1 MVDPSQMHTRGL
13 DHAPID
19 PSVDLDALTAGE
31 RDTVEAGLLA
41 LDPVGTVLAC
51 NRAAAVLCGF
61 APEAMIGRDFFRDL
75 VPSAR
80 VPSFYGRFLATRRG
94 SLDAQNFE
102 FVFGR
107 LPAPLRARIALR
119 PGADGRVWLVV
130 SPLAQIAAGPSRE
143 AVLAAISRRSR
154 AEPVD
159 PGLCEREPIH
169 IPGSIQPN
177 AVMLAA
183 DAGSFE
189 ILAFSANAADVLPPA
204 LFPPSGHRLDAVLP
218 AGIVSAIRDGIA
230 AHSLTDGRGLR
241 RTVTLPHRR
250 NGAGEGAEVS
260 TDGERFHLVAHV
272 HLGRVIVELELAPER
287 AEDFSAAS
295 PLDTELAMARLR
307 AAETLTEAAQIA
319 ALEIRAVTG
328 FESVLV
334 YRFDA
339 DWNGEAIAEDMVPD
353 WQRPLIGLRFPASD
367 IPAQARALYTKAKS
381 RFVIDRDCVPV
392 PLVADRAAGNAP
404 IDLTFAQNR
413 TLSPIHL
420 EYQRNLGVDGSMS
433 ISIMVEN
440 RLWGLMIGHHRR
452 PHYVAPETR
461 AAATVL
467 TDAFAMRVQEIE
479 GKALWGERQHHLDI
493 QGRLVRRLTRTE
505 DFAHSLMQGEPALI
519 DLFGATG
526 VAIVSDAAV
535 RQAGATPGRAEI
547 GALAAWLRT
556 SVPAEARSFVTDTLV
571 RNHAPAAAYT
581 ETASGLLAV
590 FVGAERR
597 HLLLWFKPEMPSTV
611 TWGGDPRKPVLPGSG
626 PVAVLPRRSFERW
639 VEERRGHSSPWAAWK
654 VDLAEQLAEAV
665 DGVVLRQRRKIA
677 ELTGL
682 LAEKERLLEQKDL
695 LTREIDHRVK
705 NSLQIVTA
713 FLHMQRRQI
722 ADPAARQAFSETSAR
737 VMSVARVHDSLYQG
751 DSLEEVDLGQTIQ
764 ALCDDLAGMAG
775 DEHSVEMTAETG
787 LMVPYRHAVALSL
800 ITTEL
805 VTNAF
810 KYAGRP
816 DKGAHITVTV
826 KGERKDGSLPEA
838 VRLTVCDDGDGMPP
852 DWESGKAQG
861 TGLGMKLVRAM
872 LEQIGARLEAQN
884 AGGACFTVHA

>member
-1 MVDPSQMHTRGL
+1 MVDPSQMHAAGPN
-13 DHAPID
+13 AGPID
-19 PSVDLDALTAGE
+19 LPVDFDTLTPE
-31 RDTVEAGLLA
+31 QRDELGAGLLA
-41 LDPVGTVLAC
+41 LDAAGKVLAC
-51 NRAAAVLCGF
+51 NRAAGTLCGLS
-61 APEAMIGRDFFRDL
+61 PEAMIGRNFFRDL
-75 VPSAR
+75 VPSAH
-80 VPSFYGRFLATRRG
+80 VPGFYGRFLAGRRRALAG
-94 SLDAQNFE
+94 QAFE

-107 LPAPLRARIALR
+107 IPAPFRARIGLWA
-119 PGADGRVWLVV
+119 GADGCTWLTIN
-130 SPLAQIAAGPSRE
+130 PLEQIAAGPSRE
-143 AVLAAISRRSR
+143 AVLAAISQRSR

-159 PGLCEREPIH
+159 PSLCEREPIH

-183 DAGSFE
+183 DAASME
-189 ILAFSANAADVLPPA
+189 ILAFSANAADVLAPAQFPPA
-204 LFPPSGHRLDAVLP
+204 GLNLEAVLP
-218 AGIVSAIRDGIA
+218 ASVVSAIRDGLA
-230 AHSLTDGRGLR
+230 AHTLTDGRLLR
-241 RTVTLPHRR
+241 RTLVLPPR
-250 NGAGEGAEVS
+250 E
-260 TDGERFHLVAHV
+260 ERFHLVAHA
-272 HLGRVIVELELAPER
+272 HLGRVIIELELAPER
-287 AEDFSAAS
+287 PEDFLAAS
-295 PLDTELAMARLR
+295 PLDAELAMMRLR

-319 ALEIRAVTG
+319 ALEIRAMTG

-467 TDAFAMRVQEIE
+467 TDGFAMRVQEIE
-479 GKALWGERQHHLDI
+479 GKALWSERQRHLDV
-493 QGRLVRRLTRTE
+493 QGRLVRGLTRSD
-505 DFAHSLMQGEPALI
+505 DFVGSLTQGSPTLL

-526 VAIVSDAAV
+526 AGIVSDEAVCLVGTTPEAAKV
-535 RQAGATPGRAEI
+535 R
-547 GALAAWLRT
+547 ALADWLRESLAPGET
-556 SVPAEARSFVTDTLV
+556 TFVTDTLV
-571 RNHAPAAAYT
+571 LHHPAAAAYT
-581 ETASGLLAV
+581 EIASGLLAA
-590 FVGAERR
+590 FVGSSRQ
-597 HLLLWFKPEMPSTV
+597 HLLFWVKPEVPSTV

-639 VEERRGHSSPWAAWK
+639 IEERRGHSAPWARWK
-654 VDLAEQLAEAV
+654 VALAAQLADAV
-665 DGVVLRQRRKIA
+665 EGVVLRQRRKID

-682 LAEKERLLEQKDL
+682 LADKERLLEQKDL

-722 ADPAARQAFSETSAR
+722 ADPEARQAFSETSAR

-751 DSLEEVDLGQTIQ
+751 ESMEQVDLGQTIQ
-764 ALCDDLAGMAG
+764 TLCSDLAGMAG
-775 DEHSVEMTAETG
+775 DEHSVELTAEPG

-816 DKGAHITVTV
+816 DKGARVSVTV
-826 KGERKDGSLPEA
+826 AGGEGAA
-838 VRLTVCDDGDGMPP
+838 VRLKVCDDGEGMPLG
-852 DWESGKAQG
+852 WESARARG
-861 TGLGMKLVRAM
+861 TGLGMKLIRAM
-872 LEQIGARLEAQN
+872 LDQIGARLDVEN
-884 AGGACFTVHA
+884 ADGACFTVHA

>member
-1 MVDPSQMHTRGL
+1 MVDPPQMHAEGPEPL
-13 DHAPID
+13 PID
-19 PSVDLDALTAGE
+19 RPVDLPSDLDALTPGQ
-31 RDTVEAGLLA
+31 RDALGAGLVA
-41 LDPVGTVLAC
+41 LDGVGTVLAC
-51 NRAAAVLCGF
+51 NRAAGDLCDLP
-61 APEAMIGRDFFRDL
+61 PETMLGRNFFREL
-75 VPSAR
+75 VPSTN
-80 VPSFYGRFLATRRG
+80 VPSFYGRFLGGRRRG
-94 SLDAQNFE
+94 MPEQSFE

-107 LPAPLRARIALR
+107 IPTPLRARIGLR
-119 PGADGRVWLVV
+119 AGAGGRTWLTI
-130 SPLAQIAAGPSRE
+130 SPLEQIAAGPSRE
-143 AVLAAISRRSR
+143 AVLAAIAQRSR

-159 PGLCEREPIH
+159 PTLCEREPIH

-183 DAGSFE
+183 DAGTLE
-189 ILAFSANAADVLPPA
+189 ILAFSANAGDVLPPER
-204 LFPPSGHRLDAVLP
+204 FPPSGLGLDTLLP
-218 AGIVSAIRDGIA
+218 GEVVSAIRDGLA
-230 AHSLTDGRGLR
+230 AHSLTDGRVLR
-241 RTVTLPHRR
+241 RTVQLPPRQ
-250 NGAGEGAEVS
+250 
-260 TDGERFHLVAHV
+260 ERFHLAAHA

-287 AEDFSAAS
+287 PEDFSAAS
-295 PLDTELAMARLR
+295 PLDAELAMARLR
-307 AAETLTEAAQIA
+307 AAESLAEAAQIA
-319 ALEIRAVTG
+319 ALEIRAITG

-339 DWNGEAIAEDMVPD
+339 EWNGEAIAEDMVPD

-404 IDLTFAQNR
+404 VDLTFAQNR

-433 ISIMVEN
+433 ISIMVEG

-467 TDAFAMRVQEIE
+467 TDGFAMRVQEIE
-479 GKALWGERQHHLDI
+479 GKALWSERQRHLDV
-493 QGRLVRRLTRTE
+493 QGRLVRGLTRSD
-505 DFAHSLMQGEPALI
+505 DFVNALTAGSPTLL
-519 DLFGATG
+519 DLFGASG
-526 VAIVSDAAV
+526 AGIVSDEAAHLIGTTPGEAAV
-535 RQAGATPGRAEI
+535 LEIARFLRQS
-547 GALAAWLRT
+547 LAAGGT
-556 SVPAEARSFVTDTLV
+556 SFVTDTLV
-571 RNHAPAAAYT
+571 VHHAPAAAYT
-581 ETASGLLAV
+581 GTASGLLAV

-597 HLLLWFKPEMPSTV
+597 YLLLWFKPEVPSTV

-626 PVAVLPRRSFERW
+626 SVAVLPRRSFERW
-639 VEERRGHSSPWAAWK
+639 VEERRGHSTPWAPWK
-654 VDLAEQLAEAV
+654 VSLAEQLAEAV

-677 ELTGL
+677 ELTDL

-722 ADPAARQAFSETSAR
+722 SDPAARQAFSETSAR

-764 ALCDDLAGMAG
+764 ALCNDLAGMAG
-775 DEHSVEMTAETG
+775 DEHSVALTAESG

-816 DKGAHITVTV
+816 DKGARVSVTV
-826 KGERKDGSLPEA
+826 AGGEAG
-838 VRLTVCDDGDGMPP
+838 VRLRVCDDGEGMPA
-852 DWESGKAQG
+852 DWESAKARG
-861 TGLGMKLVRAM
+861 TGLGMKLIRAM
-872 LEQIGARLEAQN
+872 LEQIGARLDVEN
-884 AGGACFTVHA
+884 ADGACFTVHA

>member
-1 MVDPSQMHTRGL
+1 MVDPSQMHTEGL
-13 DHAPID
+13 DHVPVD
-19 PSVDLDALTAGE
+19 SPVDLDALTAAE
-31 RDTVEAGLLA
+31 RDAVEAGLLA
-41 LDPVGTVLAC
+41 LDAAGTVLAC
-51 NRAAAVLCGF
+51 NRAAAAICGF
-61 APEAMIGRDFFRDL
+61 AAEAMIGRNYFRDL

-80 VPSFYGRFLATRRG
+80 VPSFYGRFLATQRG
-94 SLDAQNFE
+94 SLGAQSFE

-107 LPAPLRARIALR
+107 LPAPLRARIDLR
-119 PGADGRVWLVV
+119 PGAGGRTWLVV
-130 SPLAQIAAGPSRE
+130 SPLAQVAAGPSRE
-143 AVLAAISRRSR
+143 AVLAAIAQRSR

-183 DAGSFE
+183 DAVTFE
-189 ILAFSANAADVLPPA
+189 ILAFSANAVDVLPPA
-204 LFPPSGHRLDAVLP
+204 LFPPTGHRLEAVLP

-241 RTVTLPHRR
+241 RTVTLPQKGDGSR
-250 NGAGEGAEVS
+250 GES
-260 TDGERFHLVAHV
+260 FHLVAHV

-287 AEDFSAAS
+287 AEDFCAAS

-307 AAETLTEAAQIA
+307 AAESLTEAAQIA

-392 PLVADRAAGNAP
+392 PLVADRTAGNAP

-433 ISIMVEN
+433 VSIMVEN

-479 GKALWGERQHHLDI
+479 GKALWSERQHHLDI

-505 DFAHSLMQGEPALI
+505 DFTHTLMQGDPALI
-519 DLFGATG
+519 DLFAATG
-526 VAIVSDAAV
+526 AAIVSDEHV
-535 RQAGATPGRAEI
+535 WQAGTTPDEAEI
-547 GALAAWLRT
+547 EALARWLRA
-556 SVPAEARSFVTDTLV
+556 SVPAQARSFVTDTLAMH
-571 RNHAPAAAYT
+571 HAPAAAYT

-590 FVGAERR
+590 FVGSERR
-597 HLLLWFKPEMPSTV
+597 HLLLWFKPEMPSVV

-639 VEERRGHSSPWAAWK
+639 VEERRGHSSPFAPWK

-764 ALCDDLAGMAG
+764 ALCDDLAGMGG
-775 DEHSVEMTAETG
+775 DEHSVALTAEAG

-816 DKGAHITVTV
+816 DKGAHVTVTV
-826 KGERKDGSLPEA
+826 KGRKDGEARGGGA

-852 DWESGKAQG
+852 DWESGKARG

-872 LEQIGARLEAQN
+872 LEQIGARLEAEN

>member
-1 MVDPSQMHTRGL
+1 MVDPSHMHIRGA
-13 DHAPID
+13 DHAPVGLPI
-19 PSVDLDALTAGE
+19 DLDALTAAE
-31 RDTVEAGLLA
+31 RDAVEVGLLA
-41 LDPVGTVLAC
+41 LDATGTVLAC
-51 NRAAAVLCGF
+51 NRAAAALCGS
-61 APEAMIGRDFFRDL
+61 AAEAMIGRNFFREL

-80 VPSFYGRFLATRRG
+80 VPGFYGRFLATRRG
-94 SLDAQNFE
+94 SLGAQNFE

-107 LPAPLRARIALR
+107 LPAPLRARIDLW
-119 PGADGRVWLVV
+119 PGADGRTWLVV

-143 AVLAAISRRSR
+143 AVLAAISQRSR

-183 DAGSFE
+183 DAATFE

-204 LFPPSGHRLDAVLP
+204 LFPPTGHRLEAVLP
-218 AGIVSAIRDGIA
+218 APIVSAIRDGLA
-230 AHSLTDGRGLR
+230 THSLTDGRTLR
-241 RTVTLPHRR
+241 RTVTLPPR
-250 NGAGEGAEVS
+250 GEESRAES
-260 TDGERFHLVAHV
+260 FHLVAHV

-307 AAETLTEAAQIA
+307 AAESLTEAAQIA

-493 QGRLVRRLTRTE
+493 QGQLVRRLTRTE
-505 DFAHSLMQGEPALI
+505 DFAHTLMQGEPTLL
-519 DLFGATG
+519 DLFGAIG
-526 VAIVSDAAV
+526 AAIVSDDGI
-535 RQAGATPGRAEI
+535 RRAGVTPGEAEI
-547 GALAAWLRT
+547 GALAAWLRAEL
-556 SVPAEARSFVTDTLV
+556 PAGARSFVTDTLV
-571 RNHAPAAAYT
+571 LHHAPSAAYT
-581 ETASGLLAV
+581 EIASGLLAV

-611 TWGGDPRKPVLPGSG
+611 TWGGDPRKPVLAGSG

-639 VEERRGHSSPWAAWK
+639 VEERRGHSAPFAPWK

-665 DGVVLRQRRKIA
+665 DGVVLRRSRKIA

-751 DSLEEVDLGQTIQ
+751 DSLEQVDLGQTIQ

-826 KGERKDGSLPEA
+826 EGRKDGEARSEGA

-852 DWESGKAQG
+852 DWESGRAKG